1 MSGEP
6 YTLSTV
12 HPTLGQRQKASA
24 LALLMICGCVLA
36 LPLADVRVAR
46 GDVFILFFDTVLT
59 LIAFV
64 VAVLL
69 FTQFRVTRSPAVLT
83 LGCGFLLLSLTTA
96 PQLLRAAQGAI
107 VDLRLQFISDLS
119 LPAAAIAYALLRRGS
134 AARVDAARIAS
145 ILAGGVAA
153 TVALAALATWVTAA
167 SGDIS
172 MGVAGAEATLLWR
185 VLATSLPCIALAAAI
200 ALLWRGRGSVLDL
213 WLLVTLFAWLLDVLL
228 RAVAANDSSM
238 SSQVACS
245 YGVLGAACMMLA
257 LLGEN
262 AALHSRL
269 TRLLAGRQG
278 LREQLSTAAGVVDTI
293 SNELNQPLCAITAN
307 ADAIGSLLEQPRP
320 DLAEVQAALDDIVG
334 DAKRA
339 SDTLRNAQRLLAG
352 ANDVPADI
360 DVGQLVGECLSQL
373 RAELSTRCITCEV
386 LTAEQLPD
394 IRGLRRQLL
403 QMLVDLMTTSLD
415 AMSGVQ
421 QRERCLRVRAQ
432 RHDEGTVAIWVE
444 ATGVGIRE
452 RSGLSLAVYRTI
464 VDAHGGHL
472 SVAAGEGGGAA
483 FKVVLPV
490 SS

>member
-1 MSGEP
+1 MSSEQFL
-6 YTLSTV
+6 LSV
-12 HPTLGQRQKASA
+12 HPTFAQRQQAST

-46 GDVFILFFDTVLT
+46 SDVFIQFFDTALT
-59 LIAFV
+59 LIALV

-69 FTQFRVTRSPAVLT
+69 FTQFRVTRIPGVLT
-83 LGCGFLLLSLTTA
+83 LACGFLLMSLTTA
-96 PQLLRAAQGAI
+96 PQLLRAAQGAF

-134 AARVDAARIAS
+134 AARVDSARSAS
-145 ILAGGVAA
+145 IVTGGVAA
-153 TVALAALATWVTAA
+153 TVALAALATWVAAA
-167 SGDIS
+167 SGDTGI
-172 MGVAGAEATLLWR
+172 GVPEGDATLLWR
-185 VLATSLPCIALAAAI
+185 GLATSLICIAVVAAI
-200 ALLWRGRGSVLDL
+200 ALLWRGRGTVLDL
-213 WLLVTLFAWLLDVLL
+213 WLLVTLLAWLLDVLL
-228 RAVAANDSSM
+228 RAVAANDSSI
-238 SSQVACS
+238 SWHVAYS

-262 AALHSRL
+262 AALQSRL
-269 TRLLAGRQG
+269 AHLLAGRAQ
-278 LREQLSTAAGVVDTI
+278 LREQRSTASGVVDTI

-307 ADAIGSLLEQPRP
+307 ADAIGCLLEQPRP
-320 DLAEVQAALDDIVG
+320 DFAEVRAALDDIVD

-339 SDTLRNAQRLLAG
+339 SETLRNAQRMLAG
-352 ANDVPADI
+352 ANDAPADI

-373 RAELSTRCITCEV
+373 RAELSTRCIACEV
-386 LTAEQLPD
+386 QTADQLPG
-394 IRGLRRQLL
+394 IRGFRRQLL
-403 QMLVDLMTTSLD
+403 QMLVNLMTSSLD

-444 ATGVGIRE
+444 SSGVGIRD
-452 RSGLSLAVYRTI
+452 RSGLNLAVCRTI
-464 VDAHGGHL
+464 VDAHGGQL
-472 SVAAGEGGGAA
+472 SVAAAEGGGAA